1 MYYDNV
7 SPVSEL
13 KRTKQIYE
21 TKLFKVT
28 VPVVSTM
35 SIEEIRAYGVY
46 QSGNKDVDK
55 SMNSN
60 TVNVMITTK
69 AILEYFKQG
78 VTIRLPKPN
87 DVKEIY
93 IVIQNYLN
101 AWRNTLE
108 NGINLIEAP
117 TEDLIE
123 LDTLAEEVFSRAKW
137 YFNSN
142 ETASAL
148 SIYFNSVNRTTV
160 NNFFDNSVKN
170 VFNTDVTTINPI
182 NDNDNGADRESLSDF
197 FKRKMYST
205 KFHR

>member
-55 SMNSN
+55 AMNSN

>member
-13 KRTKQIYE
+13 KRTKEIYE

-46 QSGNKDVDK
+46 QSGNKDVDR
-55 SMNSN
+55 SMTGN

-69 AILEYFKQG
+69 AILDYFKQG

-87 DVKEIY
+87 DIKEIY
-93 IVIQNYLN
+93 TVIQNYLN

-123 LDTLAEEVFSRAKW
+123 LDSLAEEVFSRAKW

-148 SIYFNSVNRTTV
+148 SIYFNNINRTTV

-182 NDNDNGADRESLSDF
+182 TDNDNGADRESLSDF